1 MSYKALYR
9 VWRLQLFQDMIG
21 QQHVTQTLQNSLR
34 EQRISHAYLFSG
46 PRGTGKTSAAKIMA
60 KAVNCERGTDAE
72 PCNECNTCLGITNG
86 SILDVVEIDA
96 ASNRGVDDIREL
108 RDKVKYAPT
117 EVRYKVYIIDEV
129 HMLTTEAFN
138 ALLKTLEEPP
148 NHVIFILA
156 TTEPHKLPLT
166 IISRCQR
173 FDFKRITIKEMSNRL
188 RRITDETGIDISNQ
202 ALIQVARSADGGM
215 RDALS
220 LLDQAFSFSSG
231 KIEEEDVLSITGALG
246 STVFSTIGLRMANN
260 ETAELLSLIDQL
272 MLEGRDP
279 EKLLHDYIAYMRDL
293 LVYKV
298 APDLQEMK
306 DRMMSDEQF
315 AHVVGLYDEQQLFAL
330 IQLCSESHQQMKW
343 STNPRILLEL
353 TMIKGCHSL
362 KNIVHKEPE
371 TGKQTS
377 ELEVRIIQLEKSIE
391 LLQKQQIDM
400 PVVTSQSEENKKNVV
415 RPIRTASTSKVS
427 TSKLI
432 NIAKEA
438 SESLLKQIQGHW
450 NTILNE
456 VKKQKITVHAWLVDG
471 EVVAVSDRVIALAF
485 KSVIHRETTEKE
497 SNRELIESVIGS
509 ITGKSYRLMTMMQSD
524 WQYGVDQLTENA
536 PVIEKPDENDIVQAA
551 VELFGKDL
559 VEIKD

>member
-9 VWRLQLFQDMIG
+9 VWRPQLFQDLIG
-21 QQHVTQTLQNSLR
+21 QQHVTQTLQNALR
-34 EQRISHAYLFSG
+34 EQRFSHAYLFNG

-60 KAVNCERGTDAE
+60 KAVNCEKGKGSE
-72 PCNECNTCLGITNG
+72 PCNECSTCIGITNG
-86 SILDVVEIDA
+86 SILDIVEIDA
-96 ASNRGVDDIREL
+96 ASNRGIDEIREL

-117 EVRYKVYIIDEV
+117 EVQYKVYIIDEV
-129 HMLTTEAFN
+129 HMLTPEAFN

-148 NHVIFILA
+148 SHVIFILA

-246 STVFSTIGLRMANN
+246 STVYSTIGLKMAND

-279 EKLLHDYIAYMRDL
+279 EKLLHDHITYMRDL

-306 DRMMSDEQF
+306 DKVMSDEQF
-315 AHVVGLYDEQQLFAL
+315 AHVVGLYDEQQLFTL

-353 TMIKGCHSL
+353 TMIKSCHAL
-362 KNIVHKEPE
+362 KNMVYKEPE
-371 TGKQTS
+371 TEKQTS
-377 ELEVRIIQLEKSIE
+377 DLEVRIIQLEKRVE
-391 LLQKQQIDM
+391 LLQKQQMDI
-400 PVVTSQSEENKKNVV
+400 PVVVSQSKENKKNVT
-415 RPIRTASTSKVS
+415 RPIRMASTSKVS

-450 NTILNE
+450 NTIL
-456 VKKQKITVHAWLVDG
+456 
-471 EVVAVSDRVIALAF
+471 
-485 KSVIHRETTEKE
+485 
-497 SNRELIESVIGS
+497 
-509 ITGKSYRLMTMMQSD
+509 
-524 WQYGVDQLTENA
+524 
-536 PVIEKPDENDIVQAA
+536 
-551 VELFGKDL
+551 
-559 VEIKD
+559 